1 MADYSN
7 EVMGLARKLLELVS
21 EALGLNPDYLYNIGC
36 SEGLLFLGHYYPA
49 CPEPDL
55 TIGASSHSDSSSL
68 TVLLQDQIGG
78 LQVLCDDQWVDVKPT
93 ANALVINLGD
103 LLQSLAINVQLIS
116 NEEFKSSQHRVV
128 AKSIGPRV
136 SVACFLRPQQQFLDN
151 SSRVYGPL
159 KELISDRNPQVFRET
174 TLKEYLDHSYGK
186 GLDGI
191 SALEH
196 FRI

>member
-103 LLQSLAINVQLIS
+103 LLQLIS

-136 SVACFLRPQQQFLDN
+136 SVQQFLDN